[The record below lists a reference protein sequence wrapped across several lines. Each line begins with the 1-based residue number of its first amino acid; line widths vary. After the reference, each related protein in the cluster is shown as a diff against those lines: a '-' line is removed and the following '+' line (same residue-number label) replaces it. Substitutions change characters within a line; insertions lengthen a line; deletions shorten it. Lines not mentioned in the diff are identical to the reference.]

1 MYYETEGP
9 KNGIP
14 MLMLHGFG
22 CQLEL
27 MRGCM
32 EPAIEA
38 AGMKDK
44 VLRAYVDLPGHGRSN
59 EAPISLATSD
69 AILKETLAVMDK
81 IAPDGEFAVVGQ
93 SYGGYIA
100 LGMMAACPERLLG
113 SALICP
119 LAVDRLE
126 DRRTEQGGAIVKDNA
141 FLSTLSDA
149 ERESFL
155 QNAVRADRDTWVRF
169 RDEEAPGFA
178 NANPAFLEAVDNSF
192 PLTQGVSE
200 FMEGPNFDKPAVLV
214 CGRQDSMVGYLD
226 QARLLPKLTRGTMA
240 VLDIAGHNLQF
251 EQPELFCSLM
261 AEWLQRL

>member
-27 MRGCM
+27 MRGCV
-32 EPAIEA
+32 EPAIAA

-44 VLRAYVDLPGHGRSN
+44 VLRVYVDLPGHGRTN
-59 EAPISLATSD
+59 DAPISLATSD
-69 AILKETLAVMDK
+69 AILKESLTVMDE
-81 IAPDGEFAVVGQ
+81 IALDGEFAVVGQ

-100 LGMMAACPERLLG
+100 LGMMAACPERLMG

-126 DRRTEQGGAIVKDNA
+126 DRRTEQSGAIIEDNA

-261 AEWLQRL
+261 TEWLQRL

>member
-1 MYYETEGP
+1 MYYEVEGP
-9 KNGIP
+9 MDGIP

-22 CQLEL
+22 CQLEI

-38 AGMKDK
+38 AGMGEM
-44 VLRAYVDLPGHGRSN
+44 VFRIYVDLPGHGRS
-59 EAPISLATSD
+59 SD
-69 AILKETLAVMDK
+69 APLSHASSDTILKESIAVMDE
-81 IAPDGEFAVVGQ
+81 IAPGKEFAVVGQ

-119 LAVDRLE
+119 LAVDSLE
-126 DRRTEQGGAIVKDNA
+126 GRRTEEGGVILKDEA
-141 FLSTLSDA
+141 FLSTLTDA
-149 ERESFL
+149 ERQSFL
-155 QNAVRADRDTWVRF
+155 QNAVRADRETWVRF

-178 NANPAFLEAVDNSF
+178 NANPVFLEAVDRSF
-192 PLTQGVSE
+192 PLTHGVSE
-200 FMEGPNFDKPAVLV
+200 FMEGPSFDKPAVLV

-226 QARLLPKLTRGTMA
+226 QARLLPKLSRGTMA
-240 VLDIAGHNLQF
+240 ILDIAGHNLQF
-251 EQPELFCSLM
+251 EQPELFCALM

>member
-1 MYYETEGP
+1 MHYEVEGP

-38 AGMKDK
+38 ASMKEK
-44 VLRAYVDLPGHGRSN
+44 VLRVYVDLPGHGRSN
-59 EAPISLATSD
+59 DAPLSLASSD
-69 AILKETLAVMDK
+69 AILKESLAVMDE
-81 IAPDGEFAVVGQ
+81 IAPNKEFAVVGQ

-100 LGMMAACPERLLG
+100 LGMMRACPERLLG

-119 LAVDRLE
+119 LTVDSLE
-126 DRRTEQGGAIVKDNA
+126 GRRTEEGGAILKDEA
-141 FLSTLSDA
+141 FLSTLTDA
-149 ERESFL
+149 ERQSFL
-155 QNAVRADRDTWVRF
+155 QNAVRADRDAWLRF

-178 NANPAFLEAVDNSF
+178 NANPSFLEAVDRNF
-192 PLTQGVSE
+192 PLTHGASE
-200 FMEGPNFDKPAVLV
+200 FLKGPGFEKPSVVV

-226 QARLLPKLTRGTMA
+226 QARLLPKLSRGTMA
-240 VLDIAGHNLQF
+240 ILDIAGHNLQF
-251 EQPELFCSLM
+251 EQPELFCALM

>member
-38 AGMKDK
+38 AGMGEM
-44 VLRAYVDLPGHGRSN
+44 VFRVYVDLPGHGRSN
-59 EAPISLATSD
+59 DAPLSLASSD
-69 AILKETLAVMDK
+69 AILKESIAVMDEV
-81 IAPDGEFAVVGQ
+81 APGKEFAIVGQ

-100 LGMMAACPERLLG
+100 LGMMAAFPERLLG

-119 LAVDRLE
+119 LSVDRLE
-126 DRRTEQGGAIVKDNA
+126 DRRIEKGGATVKDEA

-155 QNAVRADRDTWVRF
+155 QNAVRADRETWVRF

-178 NANPAFLEAVDNSF
+178 NANPAFLEAVDRSF
-192 PLTQGVSE
+192 PLTHGVSE

-261 AEWLQRL
+261 TEWLQRL

>member
-1 MYYETEGP
+1 MHYEVEGP
-9 KNGIP
+9 QNGTP

-32 EPAIEA
+32 EPTIEA
-38 AGMKDK
+38 AGMKEM
-44 VLRAYVDLPGHGRSN
+44 VLRVYVDLPGHGRSN
-59 EAPISLATSD
+59 DAPLSLASSD
-69 AILKETLAVMDK
+69 AILNESLAVMDK
-81 IAPDGEFAVVGQ
+81 IAPDKEFAVVGQ

-119 LAVDRLE
+119 LTVDNLE
-126 DRRTEQGGAIVKDNA
+126 ERRTEEGRAIQKDEA
-141 FLSTLSDA
+141 FLSTLTDA

-155 QNAVRADRDTWVRF
+155 QNAVRADRETWVRF
-169 RDEEAPGFA
+169 HDEEAPGFA
-178 NANPAFLEAVDNSF
+178 NANPSFLDAMDRSF
-192 PLTQGVSE
+192 PLTHGASE
-200 FMEGPNFDKPAVLV
+200 FLEGPDFDKPSLVV

-251 EQPELFCSLM
+251 EQPGLFCALM
-261 AEWLQRL
+261 SEWLQRL

>member
-1 MYYETEGP
+1 MYYEVEGP

-32 EPAIEA
+32 EPAVDA
-38 AGMKDK
+38 AGMKER
-44 VLRAYVDLPGHGRSN
+44 VLRVYVDLPGHGRSN
-59 EAPISLATSD
+59 DAPLSLASSD
-69 AILKETLAVMDK
+69 AILKESLAVMDE
-81 IAPDGEFAVVGQ
+81 IAPNKEFAVVGQ
-93 SYGGYIA
+93 SYGGYIS

-113 SALICP
+113 SALLCP
-119 LAVDRLE
+119 LAVDNLE
-126 DRRTEQGGAIVKDNA
+126 ERRTEEGGTIVKDEA
-141 FLSTLSDA
+141 FISKLTDA

-155 QNAVRADRDTWVRF
+155 QNAVRADRDAWVRF

-178 NANPAFLEAVDNSF
+178 NANPAFLAAVDESF
-192 PLTQGVSE
+192 PLSHGASE
-200 FMEGPNFDKPAVLV
+200 FLKGPDFDKPSLVV

-226 QARLLPKLTRGTMA
+226 QSKLLPKLTRGTMA

-251 EQPELFCSLM
+251 EQPELFCALM
-261 AEWLQRL
+261 SEWLRRL

>member
-38 AGMKDK
+38 AGLKDK
-44 VLRAYVDLPGHGRSN
+44 VFRVYVDLPGHGRSN
-59 EAPISLATSD
+59 DAPLSLASSD
-69 AILKETLAVMDK
+69 AILEKTLAVMDE
-81 IAPDGEFAVVGQ
+81 IAPAGEFAVVGQ

-126 DRRTEQGGAIVKDNA
+126 DRRTEQSGAIVEDNA

-155 QNAVRADRDTWVRF
+155 QNAVRADRNTWVRF

-192 PLTQGVSE
+192 PLTRGGV
-200 FMEGPNFDKPAVLV
+200 
-214 CGRQDSMVGYLD
+214 
-226 QARLLPKLTRGTMA
+226 
-240 VLDIAGHNLQF
+240 
-251 EQPELFCSLM
+251 
-261 AEWLQRL
+261 

>member
-1 MYYETEGP
+1 MHYEVEGP
-9 KNGIP
+9 QNGTP

-22 CQLEL
+22 CQLAL
-27 MRGCM
+27 RRGCL
-32 EPAIEA
+32 EPTIAA
-38 AGMKDK
+38 AGMKEL
-44 VLRAYVDLPGHGRSN
+44 VLRGYVDLPGHGRSN
-59 EAPISLATSD
+59 DAPLSFASSD
-69 AILKETLAVMDK
+69 AILNESLAVMDK
-81 IAPDGEFAVVGQ
+81 IAPDKEFAVVGQ

-119 LAVDRLE
+119 LSVDRLE
-126 DRRTEQGGAIVKDNA
+126 ERRIEKGGAIVKDEA

-192 PLTQGVSE
+192 PLTHGASE
-200 FMEGPNFDKPAVLV
+200 FLEGPSFEKPSIVL

-251 EQPELFCSLM
+251 EQPGLFCTLM
-261 AEWLQRL
+261 SEWLQRL

>member
-9 KNGIP
+9 KDGIP

-44 VLRAYVDLPGHGRSN
+44 VLRVYVDLPGHGRSN
-59 EAPISLATSD
+59 DAPLSLASSD
-69 AILKETLAVMDK
+69 AILKESLAVVDG
-81 IAPDGEFAVVGQ
+81 IAPDKNFAVVGQ
-93 SYGGYIA
+93 SFGGYIA

-126 DRRTEQGGAIVKDNA
+126 DRRAEQGGAIVKDSA
-141 FLSTLSDA
+141 FLSTLSDV
-149 ERESFL
+149 ELESFL
-155 QNAVRADRDTWVRF
+155 QNAVRADRGAWARF

-178 NANPAFLEAVDNSF
+178 SANPEFLEAVDNSF
-192 PLTQGVSE
+192 PLAHGVSE
-200 FMEGPNFDKPAVLV
+200 FLEGPDFDKPSVVL

-251 EQPELFCSLM
+251 EQPELFCALM
-261 AEWLQRL
+261 EEWLRRL

>member
-9 KNGIP
+9 NNGIP

-44 VLRAYVDLPGHGRSN
+44 VLRVYVDLPGHGRSN
-59 EAPISLATSD
+59 DAPLSLASSD
-69 AILKETLAVMDK
+69 AILNESLAVIDE
-81 IAPDGEFAVVGQ
+81 IVPDRKFAVVGQ
-93 SYGGYIA
+93 SYGGYIT

-119 LAVDRLE
+119 LSVDRLE
-126 DRRTEQGGAIVKDNA
+126 DRRTEKGGAIVKDEA
-141 FLSTLSDA
+141 FLSTLTEA

-155 QNAVRADRDTWVRF
+155 QNAVRADHGAWVRF
-169 RDEEAPGFA
+169 RDEDAPGFA
-178 NANPAFLEAVDNSF
+178 SANPSFLDAVDRSF
-192 PLTQGVSE
+192 PLTHGASE
-200 FMEGPNFDKPAVLV
+200 FLEGPDFDKPAVLV

>member
-1 MYYETEGP
+1 MYFEVEGP
-9 KNGIP
+9 KSGIP
-14 MLMLHGFG
+14 ILMVHGFG

-38 AGMKDK
+38 AGMRERL
-44 VLRAYVDLPGHGRSN
+44 LRVYVDLPGHGRSN
-59 EAPISLATSD
+59 DAPLSLASSD
-69 AILKETLAVMDK
+69 AMLKALTDVMDEV
-81 IAPDGEFAVVGQ
+81 APGARFAVAGQ
-93 SYGGYIA
+93 SYGGYLA

-119 LAVDRLE
+119 LAVDSLE
-126 DRRTEQGGAIVKDNA
+126 ARRTEKSGAIIKDEA

-155 QNAVRADRDTWVRF
+155 QNSVRADRVAWERF
-169 RDEEAPGFA
+169 RKEEAPGFA
-178 NANPAFLEAVDNSF
+178 NANPAFLEAVDSNF
-192 PLTQGVSE
+192 PLTHGVSE
-200 FMEGPNFDKPAVLV
+200 FMEGPSFDKPSVVV

-226 QARLLPKLTRGTMA
+226 QVRLLPKLTRGTMA

-251 EQPELFCSLM
+251 EQPELFCALM
-261 AEWLQRL
+261 AEWIRRL

>member
-1 MYYETEGP
+1 MYYEVEGP

-22 CQLEL
+22 CQLEI

-32 EPAIEA
+32 EPAVEA
-38 AGMKDK
+38 AGMKEK
-44 VLRAYVDLPGHGRSN
+44 MLRVYVDLPGHGRSN
-59 EAPISLATSD
+59 NAPPSLASSD
-69 AILKETLAVMDK
+69 AILKESLAVMDE
-81 IAPDGEFAVVGQ
+81 IAPNTEFAVVGQ

-100 LGMMAACPERLLG
+100 LGMMAACPEKLLG

-119 LAVDRLE
+119 LTVDSLE
-126 DRRTEQGGAIVKDNA
+126 GRRTEKGGAIVKDES
-141 FLSTLSDA
+141 FISTLTDA

-155 QNAVRADRDTWVRF
+155 QNAVRADRDAWVRF

-178 NANPAFLEAVDNSF
+178 NANPSFLDAVDRSF
-192 PLTQGVSE
+192 PLTHGASE
-200 FMEGPNFDKPAVLV
+200 FLEGPGFGKPSVVL

-251 EQPELFCSLM
+251 EQPRLFCALM
-261 AEWLQRL
+261 SEWLHRL